1 MNDNAPV
8 LVEDRG
14 PARWIWFNRPHVHN
28 AQNTE
33 MLESFDDALGLVAQD
48 AGVRVVVL
56 AGKGRSFC
64 SGHDLKEIVAHA
76 DYARA
81 VESVEGRMRWEQR
94 LFVDPVNRFRELS
107 VPTVVLA
114 HGHCL
119 AAGLMFVAVA
129 DFVYA
134 TPDAVFG
141 SPIIPAM
148 GINDAEVPAFA
159 WAVGPRRAKQ
169 TLWLDQRMD
178 AETAREVGLVTEVV
192 APDEIEKRI
201 ESVVQS
207 LAKIPAETL
216 TLSKLSLRQMED
228 QAGYQA
234 ASGFHF
240 LSHSLSHHTTGAL
253 SALAERQQRL
263 SGSDGSD

>member
-1 MNDNAPV
+1 MNDKAPL

-14 PARWIWFNRPHVHN
+14 PARWIWFNRPRVHN

-33 MLESFDDALGLVAQD
+33 MLEAFEDALKRVPRD
-48 AGVRVVVL
+48 AGVRAVVL

-64 SGHDLKEIVAHA
+64 SGHDLKEIVTHA

-94 LFVDPVNRFRELS
+94 LFVDPVNRFRELP

-119 AAGLMFVAVA
+119 AAGLMFVSVA

-159 WAVGPRRAKQ
+159 WAVGSRRAKQ
-169 TLWLDQRMD
+169 TLWLDERMD
-178 AETAREVGLVTEVV
+178 AQAAREAGLVSEVV
-192 APDEIEKRI
+192 ASDEIEERI
-201 ESVVQS
+201 ESVVQA

-216 TLSKLSLRQMED
+216 MLSKLSLRQVDD
-228 QAGYQA
+228 QAGYRA
-234 ASGFHF
+234 AAGFHF

-253 SALAERQQRL
+253 AALAERRQRL
-263 SGSDGSD
+263 SGSDESR